1 MPPNNVN
8 DLATRFNVPLE
19 AAQGIYHQG
28 QLAGE
33 EKARSITTR
42 PLAKDIPLSLNLYRE
57 AFNRGMNL
65 SAYLESIDPSSDYN
79 DGRDA
84 FQRQLEVADIR
95 VMPDMARGISAHP
108 VERFWKSD
116 KPGSEVL
123 FPEFLSRVYRS
134 VSQLSFAQQHQ
145 RFYQSSVPISD
156 VLYPAAINEMVRQ
169 RQITAAIPLGAI
181 IATTTPID
189 RDTYTAFYLTENQAE
204 RTMRRVAEG
213 AAVPTATLTGGDHT
227 IRLRK
232 YGRRLQAT
240 YEAIRRSPIDRLAMH
255 LALLAVQAESDK
267 VASAIDVAVN
277 GDGNAGTAATNS
289 NLTALDPLAVAGTLS
304 LQGYLAWRMLWNN
317 PYACNVILGRSG
329 DVLQALMLNVG
340 SANVPFFQLVG
351 NYQIGGFSPINP
363 GLGQTAI
370 GWTAD
375 VPDRFFLGLDSRFG
389 LEMVLESGA
398 TLTETDRIIGTQFNE
413 IVMTE
418 VVGFCVFD
426 PVANRTMNVNA

>member
-1 MPPNNVN
+1 MAIANVTE
-8 DLATRFNVPLE
+8 LAARHSVPVE
-19 AAQGIYHQG
+19 AAQAIYQHG
-28 QLAGE
+28 LNEGE
-33 EKARSITTR
+33 SRVKVTSVR
-42 PLAKDIPLSLNLYRE
+42 PRAKDIVLGLNLYRE

-65 SAYLESIDPSSDYN
+65 SAFLEEIDPSSEYK

-95 VMPDMARGISAHP
+95 VMPDLARGVSAHP

-123 FPEFLSRVYRS
+123 FPEFLNRVYRS
-134 VSQLSFAQQHQ
+134 VSMLSFAEQQQ
-145 RFYQSSVPISD
+145 RFYQSSVPLSD

-169 RQITAAIPLGAI
+169 RKITAAIPLGAI

-189 RDTYTAFYLTENQAE
+189 RDTYTAFYLTENQGE

-213 AAVPTATLTGGDHT
+213 AEVPTAVLTGGDHT

-232 YGRRLQAT
+232 YGRRLMAT
-240 YEAIRRSPIDRLAMH
+240 YESIRRSPIDRLAMH
-255 LALLAVQAESDK
+255 MALLAVQAEADK
-267 VASAIDVAVN
+267 VSTAIDIAVN

-289 NLTALDPLAVAGTLS
+289 NLTGLDAAAVAGTLT
-304 LQGYLAWRMLWNN
+304 LRGYLAWRMLWNN

-426 PVANRTMNVNA
+426 PVANRTLNINA